1 MEGIYNASNWVV
13 FVDPKVDL
21 DFFSEKEANSDLLII
36 HYSDQY
42 TSSSGY
48 DAITVTHKS
57 KQYSKVIQEYL
68 KEKGVSAELEDVAK
82 IINLFNAI
90 NGDWLL
96 RLVSSKKMIGA
107 NKESTFSREKIS
119 IVAAI
124 KFMLAFL
131 RHPDI
136 VWVPISLE
144 EMLRVSGGA
153 GLSSALYH

>member
-1 MEGIYNASNWVV
+1 MISLA
-13 FVDPKVDL
+13 K
-21 DFFSEKEANSDLLII
+21 KKANSELLII

-68 KEKGVSAELEDVAK
+68 KEKGISAELEDVAK

-96 RLVSSKKMIGA
+96 RLVSSKKLIGA
-107 NKESTFSREKIS
+107 NKESLHSHVK
-119 IVAAI
+119 
-124 KFMLAFL
+124 K
-131 RHPDI
+131 
-136 VWVPISLE
+136 
-144 EMLRVSGGA
+144 
-153 GLSSALYH
+153 